1 MILHAQSPSTV
12 GASLSIRA
20 AMHRACFCCWQV
32 CRHAQT
38 STSFIDYASSS
49 PHCHLKLYVPS
60 NEAYLTWQ
68 AGVGVPIACNRG
80 ASGIDGVLS
89 TAAGYAAGLRR
100 GVTLVIGDVSFLHD
114 CNGLS
119 LLRTGGH
126 LSGPA
131 AAASQFARSIGL

>member
-1 MILHAQSPSTV
+1 M
-12 GASLSIRA
+12 
-20 AMHRACFCCWQV
+20 
-32 CRHAQT
+32 
-38 STSFIDYASSS
+38 
-49 PHCHLKLYVPS
+49 
-60 NEAYLTWQ
+60 
-68 AGVGVPIACNRG
+68 PIACNRG

-126 LSGPA
+126 LSGPTA
-131 AAASQFARSIGL
+131 AAPEPDRCIAL